1 MRPRAIPRP
10 RLSQGR
16 LNVSIVGRPNHADAL
31 DRRGAGERYPTRGF
45 ERWTVLS
52 GAAPSSRAARVSS
65 SEEQKGP
72 RDHAGRTSEVR
83 RRTGTATRIMETR
96 SAVARRGG
104 TVGVEAKDPTY
115 EARIGGP
122 SGNGR
127 SPTCRLRPEIRR
139 DYPLNLS
146 ILISGGKETNQDSP
160 SNGE

>member
-31 DRRGAGERYPTRGF
+31 DRRGAGERYPGTRGF
-45 ERWTVLS
+45 ERRTVLS
-52 GAAPSSRAARVSS
+52 GAAPSSRAARASS

-72 RDHAGRTSEVR
+72 RNHAGRTSEVR
-83 RRTGTATRIMETR
+83 WRTGTATRRDTVIGR
-96 SAVARRGG
+96 RPPWRNGRRGS
-104 TVGVEAKDPTY
+104 E
-115 EARIGGP
+115 GP
-122 SGNGR
+122 KAHTKLESAPRG
-127 SPTCRLRPEIRR
+127 PTCRLRPEIRR

>member
-16 LNVSIVGRPNHADAL
+16 LNVSIVGRPNNADAL
-31 DRRGAGERYPTRGF
+31 DRRGAGELIPKGGSSGGRGNPCRRLEPLAPRRPKTR
-45 ERWTVLS
+45 RDRATT
-52 GAAPSSRAARVSS
+52 PAARPKS
-65 SEEQKGP
+65 
-72 RDHAGRTSEVR
+72 AGGRGR
-83 RRTGTATRIMETR
+83 RLGKTG

-104 TVGVEAKDPTY
+104 SVGVEAKDPVHT
-115 EARIGGP
+115 RSSIGGLP
-122 SGNGR
+122 HTRGGGPR
-127 SPTCRLRPEIRR
+127 RLRPEIRR